1 MSRPVQR
8 TYESEALHAEILWL
22 LSFGWSWENIA
33 QRLGISFSAV
43 EKHLTG
49 RDPGPHAR
57 AR

>member
-1 MSRPVQR
+1 MAVR
-8 TYESEALHAEILWL
+8 TYESEVLHSEILWL

-49 RDPGPHAR
+49 RDPGPRAR

>member
-1 MSRPVQR
+1 MAAHLVH
-8 TYESEALHAEILWL
+8 TAESEVLHSEILWL

-33 QRLGISFSAV
+33 QRLRISTSAV
-43 EKHLTG
+43 EKHVTG